1 MWMYNVKCQKSVYQS
16 CGYHG
21 NKSAYNK
28 LKNIWLDAPQHF
40 RKRIYF
46 RRFAAIRW
54 RVINKNVWGE
64 SRKCS
69 PPVQIGLK
77 ITLTDLVADHTRI
90 AAFNEDLNTKHCAT
104 ARKQES
110 SEEPQSSRT
119 ERSGWVL
126 LPGNCLPGI
135 KLQVYGCRLQWFWPP
150 GCGCAVYYPYGGGT
164 ALPQSEGTLFVFV
177 SVLVYFAILK
187 TELRLPVYLRFRPHL
202 SLPGQ

>member
-1 MWMYNVKCQKSVYQS
+1 MVTNPPITNWKIYGWMRHNILGKEFIFVALLQSVDELLTKMY
-16 CGYHG
+16 GG
-21 NKSAYNK
+21 
-28 LKNIWLDAPQHF
+28 
-40 RKRIYF
+40 
-46 RRFAAIRW
+46 
-54 RVINKNVWGE
+54 GE

-187 TELRLPVYLRFRPHL
+187 TEVRLPVYLRFRPHL